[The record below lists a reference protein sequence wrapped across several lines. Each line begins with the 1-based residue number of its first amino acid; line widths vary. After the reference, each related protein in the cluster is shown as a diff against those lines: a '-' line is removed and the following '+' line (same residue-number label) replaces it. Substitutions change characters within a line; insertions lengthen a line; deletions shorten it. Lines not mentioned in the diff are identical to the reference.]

1 MEQPLDMG
9 LLKSGMLFR
18 NMTDGELL
26 DVLEATHARR
36 QVFPSKARGGAGR
49 RLAERGRHPALRRLH
64 LSHVDASGNSNLMDA
79 LGPGTPSAC
88 SMPSAATGCTFP
100 PLPRRKPSFFF

>member
-26 DVLEATHARR
+26 DVLEAMHARR
-36 QVFPSKARGGAGR
+36 QVFPVSYTHLMRRARPSLG
-49 RLAERGRHPALRRLH
+49 AERVRND
-64 LSHVDASGNSNLMDA
+64 S
-79 LGPGTPSAC
+79 
-88 SMPSAATGCTFP
+88 
-100 PLPRRKPSFFF
+100 

>member
-26 DVLEATHARR
+26 DVLEAMHARR
-36 QVFPSKARGGAGR
+36 QVFPSKAVVVRDGDPMSEVGILLSGG
-49 RLAERGRHPALRRLH
+49 LH

-79 LGPGTPSAC
+79 LGPGDAIGLLK
-88 SMPSAATGCTFP
+88 AIG
-100 PLPRRKPSFFF
+100 R